1 MWFTEYNKH
10 KKKKTQEAANN
21 ESSILKL
28 LDAELRA
35 GTWVQDATSCL
46 AVVGSENYTADEKRR
61 YIEFIIDGLVREMA
75 GFYAYRTNEI
85 KDIVLQSLLY
95 FPYATNQKLKEATF
109 TIINET
115 LIPFP
120 WSPVRIIDSMKDVE
134 ERGYQAEFETA
145 KGIFFKD
152 LNLVVLNGHNHHVA
166 AAVTK
171 KQTKGIVVRGPIIRF
186 AEMEYNINLTSDFH
200 FADLEGNVLQQY
212 SDPRFVLACY
222 LVQKLHR
229 LSAASTY

>member
-1 MWFTEYNKH
+1 MWFSKYNKH
-10 KKKKTQEAANN
+10 KKEKTQKTAQN
-21 ESSILKL
+21 ESDILKM
-28 LDAELRA
+28 LDSELRA

-46 AVVGSENYTADEKRR
+46 AVVGSDNYTTDEKKR

-85 KDIVLQSLLY
+85 KDIALQSLLY

-109 TIINET
+109 TITSET

-134 ERGYQAEFETA
+134 EKGYQAECETA
-145 KGIFFKD
+145 KGIFFEE

-186 AEMEYNINLTSDFH
+186 AEVEDNINLTADFH
-200 FADLEGNVLQQY
+200 FADSEGKILQEC

-222 LVQKLHR
+222 LAQKLHK
-229 LSAASTY
+229 LSVASTY